1 MEPAGGGVVM
11 LRIVQACVVSVLLCT
26 GVALAAPV
34 LVDGAWLEEHIQDS
48 QVVIVDMT
56 DDDLQYTRFHLPGA
70 VRLAYHELLQ
80 PRGPGKPPAR
90 LDDAQFAALL
100 GRLGIARNTHVVIY
114 DDMGGLNAG
123 RLFLELER
131 IRHPAVSVLDGGLV
145 KWILEGWRVDNVPHL
160 RKPASY
166 RSGKAQRANLATL
179 AEVKQASTQ
188 SAPVLLDVRSRDEYS
203 GSPKDKRSGHIPGAR
218 WWPWEQA
225 INMEN
230 GFTFRETDRLESS
243 LGQFGLRDK
252 LVPLILYCQSG
263 HRASQSYLTLRH
275 LGFENVRVHT
285 GSMLEYALDAAAA
298 LTRGAVP

>member
-1 MEPAGGGVVM
+1 M
-11 LRIVQACVVSVLLCT
+11 LRIVQACVAVVLLCT

-34 LVDGAWLEEHIQDS
+34 LVDSAWLDEHIQDS

-131 IRHPAVSVLDGGLV
+131 IQHPAVSVLDGGLV
-145 KWILEGWRVDNVPHL
+145 KWILEGRRVDNVPHL

-188 SAPVLLDVRSRDEYS
+188 AAPVLLDVRSRDEYS

>member
-1 MEPAGGGVVM
+1 MSLSHDADVDSSSVN
-11 LRIVQACVVSVLLCT
+11 RFSRCVV
-26 GVALAAPV
+26 
-34 LVDGAWLEEHIQDS
+34 
-48 QVVIVDMT
+48 
-56 DDDLQYTRFHLPGA
+56 
-70 VRLAYHELLQ
+70 
-80 PRGPGKPPAR
+80 
-90 LDDAQFAALL
+90 
-100 GRLGIARNTHVVIY
+100 
-114 DDMGGLNAG
+114 
-123 RLFLELER
+123 
-131 IRHPAVSVLDGGLV
+131 
-145 KWILEGWRVDNVPHL
+145 DNIPHL

-179 AEVKQASTQ
+179 AEVKQASAQ
-188 SAPVLLDVRSRDEYS
+188 AAPVLLDVRSRDEYS

-225 INMEN
+225 ISMEN

>member
-1 MEPAGGGVVM
+1 MWVRLITSLVFFALAFGVV
-11 LRIVQACVVSVLLCT
+11 Q
-26 GVALAAPV
+26 AAPV
-34 LVDGAWLEEHIQDS
+34 LVEGAWLEQHLQDKHM
-48 QVVIVDMT
+48 VVVDMT

-70 VRLAYHELLQ
+70 VRLAYPELLIA
-80 PRGPGKPPAR
+80 RGAGKPPAR

-100 GRLGIARNTHVVIY
+100 GRLGITRDTHVVIY

-131 IRHPAVSVLDGGLV
+131 LQHPAVSVLDGGLV
-145 KWILEGWRVDNVPHL
+145 KWVLEGRRVDNIPHL
-160 RKPASY
+160 RALVSY
-166 RSGKAQRANLATL
+166 RSGKTQRANLATL

-203 GSPKDKRSGHIPGAR
+203 GSPKANRSGHIPGAR

-230 GFTFRETDRLESS
+230 GFAFRAADSLETS
-243 LGQFGLRDK
+243 LGKFGLSDK
-252 LVPLILYCQSG
+252 RAPVILYCQSG

-275 LGFENVRVHT
+275 LGFENVRVHA
-285 GSMLEYALDAAAA
+285 GSMLEYAQDAAAVF
-298 LTRGAVP
+298 TRGAEP

>member
-145 KWILEGWRVDNVPHL
+145 KWILEGRRVDNVPHL

>member
-1 MEPAGGGVVM
+1 M

-26 GVALAAPV
+26 GAAQAAPV
-34 LVDGAWLEEHIQDS
+34 LVDSAWLEEHLQDS

-70 VRLAYHELLQ
+70 LRLAYHELLQ
-80 PRGPGKPPAR
+80 PRVPGKPAAR

-131 IRHPAVSVLDGGLV
+131 LQHPALSVLDGGLV
-145 KWILEGWRVDNVPHL
+145 KWVLEGRRVDNIPHL

-166 RSGKAQRANLATL
+166 RPGKAQRANLATL
-179 AEVKQASTQ
+179 TEVKQASAQ
-188 SAPVLLDVRSRDEYS
+188 AAPVLLDVRSRDEYT
-203 GSPKDKRSGHIPGAR
+203 GSPKEKRSGHIPGAR

-225 INMEN
+225 ISMEN
-230 GFTFRETDRLESS
+230 GFTFRETGRLESS

-252 LVPLILYCQSG
+252 HAPLILYCRSG

-275 LGFENVRVHT
+275 LGFENVRVHA

-298 LTRGAVP
+298 LTRGAAP

>member
-1 MEPAGGGVVM
+1 M

-26 GVALAAPV
+26 GAAYAAPV
-34 LVDGAWLEEHIQDS
+34 LVDSAWLEEHIQDS

-80 PRGPGKPPAR
+80 PRAPGKPAAR

-100 GRLGIARNTHVVIY
+100 GRLGIARTTHVVIY

-131 IRHPAVSVLDGGLV
+131 LQHPAVSVLDGGLV
-145 KWILEGWRVDNVPHL
+145 KWVLEGRRVDNIPHL

-166 RSGKAQRANLATL
+166 QPGKAQRANLATL
-179 AEVKQASTQ
+179 TEVKQASAQ
-188 SAPVLLDVRSRDEYS
+188 AAPVLLDVRSRDEYT
-203 GSPKDKRSGHIPGAR
+203 GSPKEKRSGHIPGAR

-225 INMEN
+225 ISMEN

-252 LVPLILYCQSG
+252 RAPLILYCQSG